1 MSLGIITKWN
11 FDRNKL
17 VYNEELEDAMYAEEA
32 KEFRDALLAYNDSP
46 LNQLDLLVDM
56 IDAYCDAS
64 FVYYGTVAKQIGAT
78 KLSDKNYELS
88 IMNTYITEYL
98 INHKVLLYPQ
108 EGMSTIEQALV
119 YVIEANNKKPKA
131 KTKTKIKKGGD
142 WVDPKEQILS
152 LLLERGYLE
161 YPELTEL
168 SNKLKSKRADKE
180 DTLVEGE

>member
-32 KEFRDALLAYNDSP
+32 QEFRDALLRYNDSP
-46 LNQLDLLVDM
+46 LSQLELLVDM

-78 KLSDKNYELS
+78 KISDKNYELS
-88 IMNTYITEYL
+88 IMNTYITEYM

-108 EGMSTIEQALV
+108 EGMPTIEQALV
-119 YVIEANNKKPKA
+119 YVIEANNKKPKV
-131 KTKTKIKKGGD
+131 KTKTKVKKGED
-142 WVDPKEQILS
+142 WIDPKEQILS

-161 YPELTEL
+161 YPEV
-168 SNKLKSKRADKE
+168 KE
-180 DTLVEGE
+180 EALVEGE